1 MNWYDDIFERTV
13 NMDEDSYN
21 YTLIAESR
29 FQKVIYADAFLDVD
43 ARTIYEGLCNDLR
56 LVSFCDY
63 LKRYVYTKAGLK
75 VPFSQVTLQ
84 DYKAIILASFK
95 ENRTPPA
102 FRTTSAKLGSLIN
115 GWLKQESVSRE
126 TVFLLGFGLRM
137 TPGDVSV
144 FLTKALREQDFNFK
158 DPFEMICWY
167 CLKNQYRAAAAIR
180 FREEYEALPPVNQD
194 VIHPDAGTVFMKDVA
209 MSMNTDQD
217 LRRSLQILKGQHRRY
232 IFSTTAFR
240 EFQYLYSKA
249 RERLYAEMKERP
261 DCRTACPEDIT
272 PADLESSLYS
282 GIPRTKT
289 GNLKKASASSLARNF
304 SEKRL
309 NRQRIGSLLAGK
321 TSVCRYD
328 LITLSFYN
336 LTFSDQGSEEEDPV
350 DRCRHFI
357 AEMNQRLSNCFMG
370 DLNISNPYESFL
382 LMCLLTDYPFDSFEE
397 VWEYAYVG
405 ETS

>member
-1 MNWYDDIFERTV
+1 MNWYEDIFERTV

-180 FREEYEALPPVNQD
+180 FREEYDQAIDYGIDFYAPQTVLSPDGRRIMIGWMQNWDACAIREPESPWAGQMSLPRELHIRDGRLYQWPIREFDTLRRDKIEYHDVQVGSKRVYLDGISGRMVDMEITIRPLSPEESYTIFVMHFAEDGETNTAIRFRPHEATLKIDRKFSGSRRAILHQRRCLVENAERELKLRIILD
-194 VIHPDAGTVFMKDVA
+194 RYSCEIFIDGGRKVMTSTIY
-209 MSMNTDQD
+209 TDQSAD
-217 LRRSLQILKGQHRRY
+217 KIS
-232 IFSTTAFR
+232 FR
-240 EFQYLYSKA
+240 ADGAVS
-249 RERLYAEMKERP
+249 M
-261 DCRTACPEDIT
+261 DIT
-272 PADLESSLYS
+272 KYS
-282 GIPRTKT
+282 IV
-289 GNLKKASASSLARNF
+289 S
-304 SEKRL
+304 
-309 NRQRIGSLLAGK
+309 
-321 TSVCRYD
+321 
-328 LITLSFYN
+328 
-336 LTFSDQGSEEEDPV
+336 
-350 DRCRHFI
+350 
-357 AEMNQRLSNCFMG
+357 
-370 DLNISNPYESFL
+370 
-382 LMCLLTDYPFDSFEE
+382 
-397 VWEYAYVG
+397 
-405 ETS
+405 